1 MEFDI
6 LSHRFGKYIVQEE
19 AFVDDYNEI
28 IQAIKD
34 ITDDDIIRTHKVKF
48 SKQKSISKSINH
60 LLNKRLK
67 EKEWDDESPI
77 FQHSDYQGRKS
88 RYRIDFAKPGTISLE
103 VAFNNDGYT
112 AWNLIKPT
120 LASQLNHV
128 KKAIQTKMGVVI
140 MATQDMKQKGGF
152 DSTICTMENTE
163 KYLRIMESQ
172 LTVPLVIIGLKAP
185 STFVVEHEGTPKRAV
200 FKKI

>member
-1 MEFDI
+1 M
-6 LSHRFGKYIVQEE
+6 
-19 AFVDDYNEI
+19 
-28 IQAIKD
+28 
-34 ITDDDIIRTHKVKF
+34 
-48 SKQKSISKSINH
+48 
-60 LLNKRLK
+60 
-67 EKEWDDESPI
+67 
-77 FQHSDYQGRKS
+77 
-88 RYRIDFAKPGTISLE
+88 E

-128 KKAIQTKMGVVI
+128 EKAIQTKMGVVI

>member
-28 IQAIKD
+28 IQAIRE
-34 ITDDDIIRTHKVKF
+34 ITDDDIIRTHDVKF
-48 SKQKSISKSINH
+48 RQQKSISKSINY
-60 LLNKRLK
+60 LLSERLK
-67 EKEWDDESPI
+67 EKGWMEESPI

-128 KKAIQTKMGVVI
+128 EKAIQTKMGVVI

-172 LTVPLVIIGLKAP
+172 LTVPLVIIGLKSP

>member
-28 IQAIKD
+28 IQAIRE
-34 ITDDDIIRTHKVKF
+34 ITDDDIIRTHDVKF
-48 SKQKSISKSINH
+48 RQQKSISKSINH
-60 LLNKRLK
+60 LLSERLK
-67 EKEWDDESPI
+67 EKGWMEESPI
-77 FQHSDYQGRKS
+77 FQHSDYQGRKG

-128 KKAIQTKMGVVI
+128 EKAIQTKMGVVI